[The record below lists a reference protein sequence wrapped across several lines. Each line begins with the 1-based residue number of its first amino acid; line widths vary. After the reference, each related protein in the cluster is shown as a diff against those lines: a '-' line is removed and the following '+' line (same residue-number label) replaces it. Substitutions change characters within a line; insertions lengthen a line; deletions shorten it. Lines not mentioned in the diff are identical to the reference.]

1 MVILL
6 AAFID
11 LLLPNRTMQRYVK
24 LMMSLIILLILLSPV
39 IKLFDAKLTDELAE
53 EWEKA
58 SADSP
63 AVYESLTTIQREA
76 ARISTARN
84 NEVLNVAATQLETNM
99 KAQLQQSIQA
109 VQAQQSL
116 PISQEDAPALA
127 MLDKLADVMEVDVQ
141 LKQDSTGAP
150 FIDKVNVYMT
160 WIDVPVSKQEQDKP
174 SQQTGGIRPIDKV
187 QPIKISETRNQ
198 STSASDHTSDNTAS
212 HSTQSANHPA
222 PPETLDEAYK
232 QSVDNEVIKQLTG
245 QWLVQTEQ
253 IQLHWQE

>member
-63 AVYESLTTIQREA
+63 AVYESLTSIQREA

-84 NEVLNVAATQLETNM
+84 NEVLSVAATQLETNM
-99 KAQLQQSIQA
+99 KAQLQQYIQA
-109 VQAQQSL
+109 AQAHQSL

-127 MLDKLADVMEVDVQ
+127 MQDKQADVTEVDVQ

-150 FIDKVNVYMT
+150 YIDKVNVYMT
-160 WIDVPVSKQEQDKP
+160 WIDVPVTKQEQDKR
-174 SQQTGGIRPIDKV
+174 SQQTGSIRPIDKV
-187 QPIKISETRNQ
+187 QPVKISETMNQ
-198 STSASDHTSDNTAS
+198 SSSASSQTSDKTAS
-212 HSTQSANHPA
+212 PPQSANHSSA
-222 PPETLDEAYK
+222 PETLDEAYK
-232 QSVDNEVIKQLTG
+232 QSVENEVVKQLTA
-245 QWLVQTEQ
+245 QWLVRTEQ
-253 IQLHWQE
+253 IQLQWQE